1 MLLARLRRVP
11 LAAVSMAF
19 TVLLADWACR
29 AERST
34 APGAAAGA
42 AAAAQSRASVKA
54 RHDSVDLDYVC
65 ANRFRIRSRN
75 DSAFVARW
83 VVEGTSD
90 SGAVAL
96 PGRPAGARFS
106 EIYLDV
112 PDSGTVQLF
121 EDGVRIAAAR
131 NRGGVCD
138 TRPLAVRVDPGVLT
152 TGAARDSAYPEGS
165 TVPYAFAA
173 APGYTNVLVLLD
185 DTLVPASGA
194 VTMGRGHVLWAA
206 ADVDVA
212 LPAADDEWVV
222 ELRSLL
228 TAADPVGRYQEI
240 LDRAGLLFDAVGPEE
255 AGRRIRLAGLAAYDL
270 IRDSA
275 AIVRVDRALAL
286 REFVLG
292 GSEFGG
298 GGGGVVTV
306 ASRAPGAA
314 RDVAPGLGC
323 APQRAP
329 EVAGTAEP
337 TRVVYVN
344 GIRTGP
350 EEAAATADLV
360 RCAIKASGQLEG
372 SQYVVSKLY
381 NRTWSVQLPEDV
393 RANVWCAAAGMRWS
407 PVWSLPARILAFGL
421 CTGRA
426 AATAARTN
434 DYVEAL
440 GQYADVL
447 SGSNAVTEDA
457 DSLARYIDGRRQRDA
472 EHVIVLG
479 HSQGNLLAQQ
489 ALRLLKSRGQYSPPR
504 DSLCIGV
511 VAAAAPT
518 SSNWPVPADLLVGVQ
533 VPGDLLSLLTRRNH
547 FQAIATPYSDST
559 AALLAEIQR

>member
-344 GIRTGP
+344 GIRTTF
-350 EEAAATADLV
+350 EEALATARRLSCELG
-360 RCAIKASGQLEG
+360 RSGQLNSSITE
-372 SQYVVSKLY
+372 VDKFY
-381 NRTWSVQLPEDV
+381 NRTWSQQLPADLS
-393 RANVWCAAAGMRWS
+393 RNFWCAAVGIRWQFAWSVVARMVAFARCAGD
-407 PVWSLPARILAFGL
+407 
-421 CTGRA
+421 
-426 AATAARTN
+426 AATTAVETN
-434 DYVEAL
+434 DYIEAVR
-440 GQYADVL
+440 QYA
-447 SGSNAVTEDA
+447 A
-457 DSLARYIDGRRQRDA
+457 
-472 EHVIVLG
+472 
-479 HSQGNLLAQQ
+479 
-489 ALRLLKSRGQYSPPR
+489 
-504 DSLCIGV
+504 V
-511 VAAAAPT
+511 VAG
-518 SSNWPVPADLLVGVQ
+518 SS
-533 VPGDLLSLLTRRNH
+533 
-547 FQAIATPYSDST
+547 
-559 AALLAEIQR
+559 